1 MTDQDPTQ
9 HEPQQDREQSPW
21 RQQQQQAAQQPQRE
35 TEQSPQRQQQQKT
48 QQPQRQ
54 PQQPQQEAQQPQQE
68 AQQPQPQQQPPAQTP
83 RDREIIVTDRG
94 SGGSGPGM
102 VIGVI
107 LAIVALVVVGVLAF
121 GYIQNGGSDS
131 MVPGEVNVNVEM
143 PSSE

>member
-1 MTDQDPTQ
+1 MTDQEPTQ
-9 HEPQQDREQSPW
+9 
-21 RQQQQQAAQQPQRE
+21 QQPQ
-35 TEQSPQRQQQQKT
+35 

-54 PQQPQQEAQQPQQE
+54 QQE
-68 AQQPQPQQQPPAQTP
+68 AQQPQPQQPQPQQQQQPPAQTP

-94 SGGSGPGM
+94 GGGSGPGM

-121 GYIQNGGSDS
+121 GYLQDGDSDS
-131 MVPGEVNVNVEM
+131 LIPGEVNINVGM